1 MIERLS
7 PDHVFGFNEQDIEE
21 NRRGKLSER
30 QAGIIRSEGFRT
42 ALIIIGIIIGIVLLA
57 VVSTQSVQGGEIQCV
72 GGLMFMIVLYIF
84 YHYIIRIDAAI
95 RPRAVQALTGQP
107 TLIVNPNGSIMT
119 ISGQIFR
126 LSLTEAR
133 AFRPDT
139 GYTLYI
145 IPALRRIVAVETY
158 SDEARRTE
166 PLPPLEITMP
176 SNDDSGSEALR
187 A

>member
-42 ALIIIGIIIGIVLLA
+42 ALVICGIIIGIVLLA

-72 GGLMFMIVLYIF
+72 GGLMFMIVLYVF
-84 YHYIIRIDAAI
+84 YHYIIRIEAAV
-95 RPRAVQALTGQP
+95 RPRTVQALTGQP

-119 ISGQIFR
+119 ISGQIFK
-126 LSLTEAR
+126 LSLSEAR

-139 GYTLYI
+139 AYTLYI
-145 IPALRRIVAVETY
+145 VPALRRIVAVESY
-158 SDEARRTE
+158 SGEARHAD
-166 PLPPLEITMP
+166 PLPLVEITMP
-176 SNDDSGSEALR
+176 TDDSGSETLR